1 MMKKIPITTL
11 SAAGFTARIVFAA
24 AFATSAHAATLWTPT
39 EISTSAWYDASD
51 ASTIT
56 TISGG
61 NVTNWNDKSG
71 NGVHLVQTIDS
82 DRPSV
87 VTSGINGLNV
97 LQFGSRTEQM
107 DAILNIDAKWAA
119 VVLQYNG
126 TPGFATALGS
136 ISQAGGAT
144 YTIQYRGDQTT
155 TPTGDRWQAAYSTNG
170 NPASTSGASV
180 ILNSPGVVINS
191 GFTLTDFDLQVGGDR
206 GLNNRGWDGYIAEV
220 IYGNQTLDTELQETV
235 EGYLA
240 HKWGFEDS
248 LVDGHSFKLE
258 APTVIPE
265 PSSAALLG
273 GLGTL
278 LLMRRRR

>member
-1 MMKKIPITTL
+1 MEP
-11 SAAGFTARIVFAA
+11 
-24 AFATSAHAATLWTPT
+24 PT
-39 EISTSAWYDASD
+39 RSSIE
-51 ASTIT
+51 
-56 TISGG
+56 
-61 NVTNWNDKSG
+61 
-71 NGVHLVQTIDS
+71 
-82 DRPSV
+82 
-87 VTSGINGLNV
+87 GI
-97 LQFGSRTEQM
+97 
-107 DAILNIDAKWAA
+107 K
-119 VVLQYNG
+119 
-126 TPGFATALGS
+126 
-136 ISQAGGAT
+136 
-144 YTIQYRGDQTT
+144 TT

>member
-1 MMKKIPITTL
+1 MKLNSISTL
-11 SAAGFTARIVFAA
+11 AALTFAAGSLFTTSVQAQIVINA
-24 AFATSAHAATLWTPT
+24 
-39 EISTSAWYDASD
+39 SAWYDASD

-56 TISGG
+56 TVTGG

-71 NGVHLVQTIDS
+71 NGVNLVQATDG
-82 DRPSV
+82 DRPSL
-87 VTSGINGLNV
+87 VTGSPTTGINGLNV
-97 LQFGSRTEQM
+97 LEFAGRTEDM
-107 DAILNIDAKWAA
+107 DAISNIDATWAA

-136 ISQAGGAT
+136 QTQAGGAT

-170 NPASTSGASV
+170 NPASTSGAAA

-191 GFTLTDFDLQVGGDR
+191 GFALTNFDLQIGGDR

-220 IYGNQTLDTELQETV
+220 IYGNETLTVGEQDAV

-240 HKWGFEDS
+240 HKWGFEAS
-248 LVDGHSFKLE
+248 LVDGHAYKDF
-258 APTVIPE
+258 APTDFTIVPE
-265 PSSAALLG
+265 PSSFALLAG
-273 GLGTL
+273 CFGLTWVML
-278 LLMRRRR
+278 RRRG

>member
-1 MMKKIPITTL
+1 MKLNSISTL
-11 SAAGFTARIVFAA
+11 AALTFAAGSLFTTSVQAQIVINA
-24 AFATSAHAATLWTPT
+24 
-39 EISTSAWYDASD
+39 SAWYDASD

-56 TISGG
+56 TVTGG

-71 NGVHLVQTIDS
+71 NGVNLVQATDG
-82 DRPSV
+82 DRPSL
-87 VTSGINGLNV
+87 VTGSPTTGINGLNV
-97 LQFGSRTEQM
+97 LEFAGRTEDM
-107 DAILNIDAKWAA
+107 DAISNIDATWAA

-136 ISQAGGAT
+136 QTQAGGAT

-170 NPASTSGASV
+170 NPASTSGAAA

-191 GFTLTDFDLQVGGDR
+191 GFALTNFDLQIGGDR

-220 IYGNQTLDTELQETV
+220 IYGNETLTVGEQDAV

-240 HKWGFEDS
+240 HKWGFEAS
-248 LVDGHSFKLE
+248 LVDGHAYKDF
-258 APTVIPE
+258 APTDFTIVPE
-265 PSSAALLG
+265 PSSFALLAG
-273 GLGTL
+273 CFGLTWVML
-278 LLMRRRR
+278 RRRR